1 MVCFS
6 LYKIQFPSCFKFQD
20 VPNFNSEFFS
30 ADTILSEPNPP
41 QNTKSTLTAED
52 LWGQCLLYIKDRIPD
67 HAYQTWFDG
76 IIAAGMSNEGITLQV
91 PNQFHYEWLES
102 KYRHLIDNALKECAA
117 HPLVVN
123 YSVVISDK
131 TIDEIPKL
139 IEKEK
144 PIPPGYQRKSQ
155 LNSRYIFENFIE
167 GKSNQFAKAA
177 AISVAD
183 TPGQTP
189 YNPLLIYS
197 NPGLGKTHLLQAI
210 GNKILKQ
217 NKNMHV
223 VYLTSEKFMLNF
235 ISSIQKN
242 RSTEFANNYRN
253 VDMFLLDDVQ
263 FFQGKKE
270 TQEQFFHLFNDLYQ
284 KGRQVVLTTDR
295 HPNDLK
301 GLKERLV
308 SRFQSGLI
316 VDIQPPDLETRIA
329 ILMKKAEDDSLEI
342 PYDVTEFIASAIK
355 GDIRAM
361 EGALVKLLAL
371 SSLRREDI
379 TMSLAQQVLTNIIGD
394 HSLEDI
400 TIDKILK
407 YVCRKMKI
415 SERQVM
421 GKSRTMNIALARQ
434 LAMYLSKELT
444 SASLANIGSHIG
456 GRDHST
462 VIHAC
467 KNIDKKA
474 LAESDFKR
482 KLEVMKNEI
491 SGQ

>member
-1 MVCFS
+1 M
-6 LYKIQFPSCFKFQD
+6 
-20 VPNFNSEFFS
+20 
-30 ADTILSEPNPP
+30 SEPNPP

-177 AISVAD
+177 AISIAD